1 MTTAYC
7 TPTFAGGQKKY
18 YYVKIFTVRLPMSK
32 KLNSLSDLAKIK
44 FEGLAP
50 DQEERIDRDLDFIPQ
65 QLEAHY
71 SKKGRAGKVVTIIK
85 GFEGDK
91 EALKYLAKSLKQS
104 INTGGTFKNGEILIQ
119 GNYRDQIIDK
129 LENMGHKVKRVG
141 G

>member
-1 MTTAYC
+1 
-7 TPTFAGGQKKY
+7 
-18 YYVKIFTVRLPMSK
+18 MSK

-44 FEGLAP
+44 FEGLVP
-50 DQEERIDRDLDFIPQ
+50 DKEERIDRDLDFMSQ

-85 GFEGDK
+85 GFEGEK
-91 EALKYLAKSLKQS
+91 EELKSLAKKLKQS
-104 INTGGTFKNGEILIQ
+104 INTGGTFKDGEIIIQ

-129 LENMGHKVKRVG
+129 LEKMGHKVKRIG

>member
-1 MTTAYC
+1 MMRTVHYPPIFVT
-7 TPTFAGGQKKY
+7 GQKN
-18 YYVKIFTVRLPMSK
+18 IIILTIRIPMSK
-32 KLNSLSDLAKIK
+32 KLNSLSDLEKIE
-44 FEGLAP
+44 FEGLAL

-65 QLEAHY
+65 KLEAHY

-91 EALKYLAKSLKQS
+91 EALKSLAKTLKQS
-104 INTGGTFKNGEILIQ
+104 INTGGTFKDGEILIQ

-129 LENMGHKVKRVG
+129 LEKMGHKVKRIG

>member
-1 MTTAYC
+1 
-7 TPTFAGGQKKY
+7 
-18 YYVKIFTVRLPMSK
+18 MSK

-44 FEGLAP
+44 FEGVAP

-91 EALKYLAKSLKQS
+91 EALKYLAKTLKQS

-129 LENMGHKVKRVG
+129 LEKMGHKVKRIG